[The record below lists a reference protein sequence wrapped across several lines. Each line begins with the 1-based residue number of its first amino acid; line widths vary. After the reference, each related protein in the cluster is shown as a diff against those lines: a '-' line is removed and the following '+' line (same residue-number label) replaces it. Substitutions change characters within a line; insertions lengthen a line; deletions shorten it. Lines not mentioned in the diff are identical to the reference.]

1 MEDTRIENLVR
12 DVFRKAERETV
23 SHTRF
28 ALATH
33 VASKTNL
40 SSKTLERAYDK
51 YVTRTNKGYKL
62 QADSIDLLCTYLGY
76 NDFAHYVKEKS
87 QENNSL
93 GTTTPQTT
101 RRNPLF
107 IMAGGAIA
115 IMSIIYLWPGKEEK
129 STTNA
134 NCMTWADTL
143 YVPISCDAGPLS
155 THGTPIVPIDPI
167 KMKSFKKVEVDMATQ
182 FFSEQTGQPLIWYY
196 TKSNDETE
204 YYTAPG
210 LHPITGKTLKAI
222 TEHIIMTRIPMHTNR
237 EDSYLGE

>member
-1 MEDTRIENLVR
+1 MEDIRIENLVW

-107 IMAGGAIA
+107 IMAGGGDSHYVHYISMARQGRKKYHQCKLYDMGRHPLCPNILRCRTL
-115 IMSIIYLWPGKEEK
+115 I
-129 STTNA
+129 N
-134 NCMTWADTL
+134 TW
-143 YVPISCDAGPLS
+143 
-155 THGTPIVPIDPI
+155 DP
-167 KMKSFKKVEVDMATQ
+167 
-182 FFSEQTGQPLIWYY
+182 
-196 TKSNDETE
+196 
-204 YYTAPG
+204 
-210 LHPITGKTLKAI
+210 
-222 TEHIIMTRIPMHTNR
+222 NR
-237 EDSYLGE
+237 TYRSH